1 MRTIGIDAN
10 VLLTYRLRRQ
20 PYFTKALS
28 TFERCLEG
36 KVRIY
41 LPEVVIF
48 ETEWVL
54 RSFYKQ
60 TKEQI
65 IAFFEELLLVDN
77 LVLDDKDEMELSLNF
92 YKSNSIGFTD
102 SVILQKIR
110 NHDHDFLTFDQKLEK
125 LYQSLL

>member
-1 MRTIGIDAN
+1 MRTIGIDTN